1 VSTKLSEQIS
11 ERYAGAFLDLGK
23 SQSLVDQLGEDAT
36 LILAVLAQTPEFL
49 GFLQS
54 PVLKAEVKKSALV
67 AAFKDKVHPFT
78 LNFLQILVD
87 RRRIFYMDAILQRY
101 LDLLREYRKITLAE
115 VTSAAALTPTQEQSI
130 RERVIKMTGSSNVEL
145 NIKVDP
151 RLLGGMIVRVGDKVI
166 DASLKG
172 QLRKLALQLT

>member
-1 VSTKLSEQIS
+1 VSTKLSEQVS
-11 ERYAGAFLDLGK
+11 ERFAGAFLDLGK
-23 SQSLVDQLGEDAT
+23 EQNLVDPFGDDAT
-36 LILAVLAQTPEFL
+36 LILAVLEKTPEFM
-49 GFLQS
+49 GFLKS
-54 PVLKAEVKKSALV
+54 PVVKAAVKKSALDS
-67 AAFKDKVHPFT
+67 ALKDKVHPFT

-101 LDLLREYRKITLAE
+101 LDLLRTYRNITLAE
-115 VTSAAALTPTQEQSI
+115 VTSATTLTPQQEQTL
-130 RERVIKMTGSSNVEL
+130 RERVSKMSGSSKVEL

-151 RLLGGMIVRVGDKVI
+151 RLLGGMIVKVGDKVI